1 VIKTYNELE
10 QKFKKVAPDV
20 DTGFIKKAYEYAN
33 LAHDTQKRASGDPYI
48 VHPLNVA
55 SILIDF
61 NMYDTAAIA
70 AALLHDTLEDTAV
83 TSKDLEKEFGSK
95 VNELVEGVTN
105 LKSIRLTSDKE
116 EFVENL
122 RKMFLAA
129 SNDIRVAIIRLA
141 DRTHNMQTLEFL
153 PAHKQERIAKETLE
167 VFAPLAERLG
177 IGEMKGLLEDLSFPY
192 LYPEKYQET
201 LKVATEG
208 FEKLDK
214 SLSEAERKISE
225 ILENHKIE
233 YKIQS
238 RKKHIYSLYR
248 KLNRPEIS
256 GDITK
261 IYDLLAMRIIV
272 KDVENCYKVLGHVHK
287 AYRPLP
293 GYLKDYIANPKN
305 NGYQSIHTAIF
316 GPGGNIIEVQI
327 RDEFMHE
334 EAEHGVA
341 SHWHYSEKKHH
352 SSSQEI
358 DKGFVADERKVEIM
372 RRLSSW
378 QNDVKSN
385 EELLESLKIDLF
397 SERIFV
403 FTPAGDVQDL
413 PVGSTPIDFAYSVH
427 TTIGNNCIGALVNS
441 KQVPLDHKLKSHDVV
456 EIITSKNDKLP
467 NRDWLNFVVTSH
479 ARSQIKKLNK

>member
-1 VIKTYNELE
+1 MIKTYLELE
-10 QKFKKVAPDV
+10 EKLKKVSPDADSDFV
-20 DTGFIKKAYEYAN
+20 KRAYDFAT
-33 LAHDTQKRASGDPYI
+33 LAHEGQKRASGDPYI

-55 SILIDF
+55 AILIDF
-61 NMYDTAAIA
+61 NMYDSTALA
-70 AALLHDTLEDTAV
+70 AALLHDTLEDTAA
-83 TSKDLEKEFGSK
+83 TSKDLVREFGTK

-153 PAHKQERIAKETLE
+153 PAHKQERIARETLE

-192 LYPEKYQET
+192 LYPKEYDKT
-201 LKVATEG
+201 LEIATNR
-208 FEKLDK
+208 FAQLDK
-214 SLSEAERKISE
+214 LLLVAEQKIADT
-225 ILENHKIE
+225 LEKEKIHF
-233 YKIQS
+233 KIQS

-248 KLNRPEIS
+248 KLNRADIA
-256 GDITK
+256 GDISK

-272 KDVENCYKVLGHVHK
+272 KNIEDCYKVLGLVHK
-287 AYRPLP
+287 TFRPLP
-293 GYLKDYIANPKN
+293 GYLKDYVANPKN
-305 NGYQSIHTAIF
+305 NGYQSLHTAIF

-327 RDEFMHE
+327 RDEAMHK

-352 SSSQEI
+352 ASNQEI

-378 QNDVKSN
+378 QNEVKSN

-413 PVGSTPIDFAYSVH
+413 PVNSTPVDFAYSVH
-427 TTIGNNCIGALVNS
+427 TTIGNNCTGALVNG

-456 EIITSKNDKLP
+456 KIITSKSDKSP

-479 ARSQIKKLNK
+479 ARSQIRKLNK

>member
-1 VIKTYNELE
+1 MIKTYKELE
-10 QKFKKVAPDV
+10 SKLKTASPEADFEFV
-20 DTGFIKKAYEYAN
+20 KKAFDFAF
-33 LAHDTQKRASGDPYI
+33 LAHDGQMRASGDPYI

-55 SILIDF
+55 AILIDF
-61 NMYDTAAIA
+61 NMYDSTALA
-70 AALLHDTLEDTAV
+70 AALLHDTLEDTAA
-83 TSKDLEKEFGSK
+83 TPTDLKREFGEK

-129 SNDIRVAIIRLA
+129 TNDIRVAIIRLA

-153 PAHKQERIAKETLE
+153 PPHKQARIAKETLE

-192 LYPEKYQET
+192 LHPTEYAQT
-201 LKVATEG
+201 LKVATSR
-208 FEKLDK
+208 FAKLDK
-214 SLSEAERKISE
+214 SLSEAEQKISE
-225 ILENHKIE
+225 NLKQEKIKF
-233 YKIQS
+233 KIQS

-248 KLNRPEIS
+248 KLNRDEIQ
-256 GDITK
+256 GDISK

-272 KDVENCYKVLGHVHK
+272 DDIENCYRVLGLVHK
-287 AYRPLP
+287 TYRPLP

-305 NGYQSIHTAIF
+305 NGYQSLHTAIF
-316 GPGGNIIEVQI
+316 GPSGNIIEVQI
-327 RDEFMHE
+327 RDSEMHK

-352 SSSQEI
+352 STGEETQ
-358 DKGFVADERKVEIM
+358 KGFVADERKVEIM

-378 QNDVKSN
+378 QNEVKSN

-397 SERIFV
+397 SERIFI

-413 PVGSTPIDFAYSVH
+413 PVNSTPVDFAYSVH
-427 TTIGNNCIGALVNS
+427 TTIGNNCIGALVNG
-441 KQVPLDHKLKSHDVV
+441 KQVSLDHKLKSHDVV
-456 EIITSKNDKLP
+456 EIITSKYDKTP
-467 NRDWLNFVVTSH
+467 NIDWLDFVVTSH
-479 ARSQIKKLNK
+479 ARSQIRKLNR

>member
-1 VIKTYNELE
+1 MIKTYLELE
-10 QKFKKVAPDV
+10 EKLKKVAPDS
-20 DTGFIKKAYEYAN
+20 DTGFVKRAYDFAH
-33 LAHDTQKRASGDPYI
+33 LAHDGQKRESGEPYI
-48 VHPLNVA
+48 IHPLNVA

-61 NMYDTAAIA
+61 NMYDTTALA
-70 AALLHDTLEDTAV
+70 AALLHDTLEDTAA
-83 TSKDLEKEFGSK
+83 TSKDLVREFGEK

-129 SNDIRVAIIRLA
+129 TNDIRVAIIRLA

-153 PAHKQERIAKETLE
+153 PVNKQVRIARETLE

-192 LYPEKYQET
+192 LYPEEYKKT
-201 LKVATEG
+201 LEIATDR
-208 FEKLDK
+208 FAQLDK
-214 SLSEAERKISE
+214 SLLIAEKKTSDTLEKEKIVF
-225 ILENHKIE
+225 
-233 YKIQS
+233 KIQS

-248 KLNRPEIS
+248 KLKRPDVA
-256 GDITK
+256 GDISK

-272 KDVENCYKVLGHVHK
+272 KNIEDCYKVLGLVHK
-287 AYRPLP
+287 TFRPLP

-305 NGYQSIHTAIF
+305 NGYQSLHTAIF

-327 RDEFMHE
+327 RDESMHE

-352 SSSQEI
+352 ASSQET
-358 DKGFVADERKVEIM
+358 DNGFVADERKVQIM

-378 QNDVKSN
+378 QNEVKSN

-413 PVGSTPIDFAYSVH
+413 PVNSTPIDFAYSVH

-456 EIITSKNDKLP
+456 KIITSKNNKNP
-467 NRDWLNFVVTSH
+467 NKDWVNFAVTSH
-479 ARSQIKKLNK
+479 ARSQIKKLNR